1 MALVPARSRRTTQA
15 ARTLLAALTTVVST
29 TGCYT
34 YRSVT
39 VSDLAPAME
48 VRMQL
53 TAVATDRLRNSPN
66 GEGRLLQGFGVDGTV
81 ATATPDSVV
90 VSVES
95 SRSTN
100 PTMGGM
106 TFRQPVTI
114 LRGEVR
120 QVELRTLDK
129 RKTTWVSIGLGVIG
143 LAAAAYAI
151 DRGGEST
158 GTTPVPGG
166 PNEGRFLPLFLRL
179 GGR

>member
-1 MALVPARSRRTTQA
+1 MALVPVRSRRSTQA
-15 ARTLLAALTTVVST
+15 ARAVLAALTTVAST
-29 TGCYT
+29 AGCYT
-34 YRSVT
+34 YRTVT
-39 VSDLAPAME
+39 VSELAPPME

-53 TAVATDRLRNSPN
+53 TAVAIDRLHSSPN
-66 GEGRLLQGFGVDGTV
+66 GEGRLLDNFGVDGLVTS
-81 ATATPDSVV
+81 ANADSVV

-95 SRSTN
+95 SRSST

-106 TFRQPVTI
+106 TFRQPVTV

-120 QVELRTLDK
+120 QVEIRTLDK
-129 RKTTWVSIGLGVIG
+129 RKTTWVSIGLGLVG

-158 GTTPVPGG
+158 GTTPIPGG
-166 PNEGRFLPLFLRL
+166 PNEARVLPLFLRL